1 MQHND
6 GAMPDAPERAEEAPP
21 AGVKQTE
28 TENLAATDVAFDADS
43 ETTSARTRGGSGVR
57 DAVSGKKLKKAVSV
71 EGFVCLALVAGFF
84 VAFGCIMGFSNA
96 INTMFNTAFKLLTDV
111 VFYLLALAVLM
122 GAISAVLSEFGVVSL
137 LNKAFA
143 PLMGPLYGMPG
154 ATSISLF
161 TSFLS
166 DNPAVLTLAND
177 RNYVRYFKKYQ
188 LGALT
193 NIGTAFGM
201 GLIVVVS
208 MLSLNGEHFGLAVVI
223 GLISVFAT
231 SILVTRLMLLK
242 TKKMFG
248 KDEPA
253 LKDAGDADYD
263 VLKMREV
270 REGGV
275 FQRLISSLLDGGAG
289 GVKVGVS
296 IIPGVLIIATLVL
309 MLTNGKPE
317 GGYTG
322 GVDEGVG
329 LIPLIGNFL
338 SPVLK
343 PLFGFGSPEII
354 AVPLTA
360 LGSAGAAI
368 GLVPDMM
375 ARGAITANNVAVL
388 TAMCMFWSG
397 YLSTHVSMMDAL
409 NFRNLTGWSI
419 MLHTLGGIVA
429 GLLANG
435 LFCLVSLLL

>member
-1 MQHND
+1 MQQND
-6 GAMPDAPERAEEAPP
+6 ELTPAKPEVTEDTSSSAEN
-21 AGVKQTE
+21 KTK
-28 TENLAATDVAFDADS
+28 TENSAATDVAVAPVESAQAKKKDGSIDRDS
-43 ETTSARTRGGSGVR
+43 
-57 DAVSGKKLKKAVSV
+57 VSGKRLKKAVSV
-71 EGFVCLALVAGFF
+71 EGFVCIALVVGIL
-84 VAFGCIMGFSNA
+84 VAFGCVMGFSNA
-96 INTMFNTAFKLLTDV
+96 INTMFNTAFDLLKEV

-122 GAISAVLSEFGVVSL
+122 GAISSVLSEFGVVSL
-137 LNKAFA
+137 FNKIFA
-143 PLMGPLYGMPG
+143 PLMKPLYGMPG

-188 LGALT
+188 LCALT

-208 MLSLNGEHFGLAVVI
+208 MLSLNGKHFGLAVVI
-223 GLISVFAT
+223 GLISVFLT
-231 SILVTRLMLLK
+231 SILITRLMLLK
-242 TKKMFG
+242 SQKMFG

-253 LKDAGDADYD
+253 MKDAGKMEYD
-263 VLKMREV
+263 VMKMREV
-270 REGGV
+270 RDGSV

-309 MLTNGKPE
+309 MLTNGKPV

-329 LIPLIGNFL
+329 LIPLIGDFL

-343 PLFGFGSPEII
+343 PLFGFGSPELI

-368 GLVPDMM
+368 GLLPDMM
-375 ARGAITANNVAVL
+375 ANGVLTAKNIAVL
-388 TAMCMFWSG
+388 TSMCMFWSG

-409 NFRNLTGWSI
+409 NFRNLSGWSI
-419 MLHTLGGIVA
+419 MLHTIGGIVA
-429 GLLANG
+429 GLLSNG
-435 LFCLVSLLL
+435 LFSLVSLML